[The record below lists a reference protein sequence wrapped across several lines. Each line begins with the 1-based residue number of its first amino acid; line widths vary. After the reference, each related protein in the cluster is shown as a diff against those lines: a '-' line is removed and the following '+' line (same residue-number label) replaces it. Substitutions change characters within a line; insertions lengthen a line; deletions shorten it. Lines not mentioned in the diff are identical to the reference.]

1 MISMDKKNILIAQVG
16 RGTYTKTAYLYGDD
30 FEELFEKGD
39 EANLETSVNEQAYKT
54 EYTFEAT
61 YRVIRDR
68 FNNEMDKI
76 ILIGTEQSSWD
87 NLYNNYFEKCSEDIK
102 NKIEAIISLPEN
114 TPDNK
119 RISMAISGYLKGK
132 LDENFVEV
140 CIIRNGISDKELQDN
155 FSKLKKQFENIIIN
169 YTSDQK
175 YRVYFDI
182 TNGFRSLPMY
192 IYNLGNY
199 MLTVWNTK
207 VEVHMYYG
215 MFEANKPINENNK
228 VTPIVNLEDVNDLMR
243 WINAANEFNNYGA
256 VREIV
261 KILGSEQNESWNQLI
276 GHMLSDN
283 KTTLSGIF
291 EKFDYAS
298 NANNL
303 YMLRE
308 TVTYIM
314 RITEVIDDTKF
325 AVPEYAKV
333 LLKSISKRFYDMF
346 NQENKN
352 LKLISDNYIFNNYT
366 PEYSYSYLTIMLAK
380 YYLQQDRVGHSA
392 IALQEGVTTYIME
405 RWPYLTREI
414 IFKSNSKNEKLDV
427 DHLDESSWDEWLFDY
442 KARVKIANW
451 FKFLPVNFDTFDAV
465 NSCNFNI
472 ESLSFIYKMNIV
484 REVIR
489 NQEAHILARDIDDTQ
504 IANSKTVLESLINEM
519 EGYVSS
525 IICDDCDDESIFY
538 DAYGLFRDLLSQ
550 GENIQESIQESIIPH
565 NDNINSIMDL
575 LREKRVLKKHK
586 NKTSDDEKVQS
597 YKMSLPSMEKLIAIL
612 NLWETDKDFKNSDSD
627 IIWLL
632 NVGYRKF
639 NKNITNNDNGLC
651 NRIFE
656 ELGIL

>member
-1 MISMDKKNILIAQVG
+1 MDKKNILIAQVG
-16 RGTYTKTAYLYGDD
+16 RGTYTKTAYLYGDA
-30 FEELFEKGD
+30 FEELFEKVE
-39 EANLETSVNEQAYKT
+39 EANIEASVNEQAYKT

-68 FNNEMDKI
+68 FNNEMDRI

-87 NLYNNYFEKCSEDIK
+87 NLYNNYFEKCSDDIK
-102 NKIEAIISLPEN
+102 NKIEANISMPEN
-114 TPDNK
+114 ISENLNVQK
-119 RISMAISGYLKGK
+119 KISMAISGYLKGK

-155 FSKLKKQFENIIIN
+155 FSKLKKQFENIIRN

-215 MFEANKPINENNK
+215 MFEANKPINENTK
-228 VTPIVNLEDVNDLMR
+228 VTPIVDLEDVNDLMR

-314 RITEVIDDTKF
+314 RIAEVIDDTKS

-352 LKLISDNYIFNNYT
+352 LSLISDNYIFNKYT

-405 RWPYLTREI
+405 RWPSLTREI
-414 IFKSNSKNEKLDV
+414 IFKSNSKKKKLDV

-465 NSCNFNI
+465 NSGNFNI

-519 EGYVSS
+519 EGYVSG
-525 IICDDCDDESIFY
+525 IISGDESIFY

-550 GENIQESIQESIIPH
+550 GENIQESFIPC

-575 LREKRVLKKHK
+575 LREKRVLKNKRK
-586 NKTSDDEKVQS
+586 YKTSDDNKVQS
-597 YKMSLPSMEKLIAIL
+597 YKRSLPSMEKLIVIL
-612 NLWETDKDFKNSDSD
+612 NLWETNKDFKNSDSD

-632 NVGYRKF
+632 KDGYGKF
-639 NKNITNNDNGLC
+639 NKTITNNDNGLC
-651 NRIFE
+651 NRIFK